1 VRLRLTGRISI
12 CKSAIMRIWFLGIA
26 SVLVGAAA
34 GAVLGLWGTDLFSSA
49 ATMIGGAID
58 DPNFPALAPEGGP
71 QPRLVI
77 DSTHFDFGRMERKS
91 SARHTFVFR
100 NLGHYPLSLRKGSTT
115 CKCTLSNLTDAEVQP
130 GQSTDVTLEWTA
142 KTGEPHFSQSATI
155 LTNDP
160 KRRSVTLSV
169 EGFVYESVSV
179 DPPEI
184 VFSNLTSDEEA
195 TAKTRVFTVLRDDLE
210 ITGHTFEN
218 AETAQ
223 FFQVHSRPLP
233 SDALPPDSK
242 GGCEVSVTVKP
253 GLPAGNIDQ
262 RIRLQLNLPDI
273 PDAEVKIAGR
283 IGSPILV
290 VGLGSDLDQDRGVL
304 RLGTVNRAQGTSR
317 HLKLMIRG
325 PHRKEVRLHVAEVKP
340 DFVKVTLAAPEDLAN
355 VVSVPLSIEIPPGS
369 PVVNHLGN
377 ATGAMGEVRIETDPA
392 ELGELRLRLAF
403 AVTD

>member
-1 VRLRLTGRISI
+1 
-12 CKSAIMRIWFLGIA
+12 MRIWFLGIA
-26 SVLVGAAA
+26 SIAA
-34 GAVLGLWGTDLFSSA
+34 GVAMGALLGLWGTDLFSSA
-49 ATMIGGAID
+49 ATTIGGAID
-58 DPNFPALAPEGGP
+58 DPSLPTLPPEGGP

-77 DSTHFDFGRMERKS
+77 DSTNYDFGRMERKS
-91 SARHTFVFR
+91 TGRHKFVFK
-100 NLGHYPLSLRKGSTT
+100 NLGHYPLSLRKGRTT

-142 KTGEPHFSQSATI
+142 KTGETRFSQSATI

-160 KRRSVTLSV
+160 QRRSVTLSV
-169 EGFVYESVSV
+169 EGFVYESVTV
-179 DPPEI
+179 NPPEI

-210 ITGHTFEN
+210 ITGYTFEN

-223 FFQVHSRPLP
+223 FFQVDSRHLP
-233 SDALPPDSK
+233 SDALPPDTK

-290 VGLGSDLDQDRGVL
+290 VDSGSEFDQDRGVL
-304 RLGTVNRAQGTSR
+304 RLGTVNRATGTSR

-325 PHRKEVRLHVAEVKP
+325 PHRNEVKLKVAEVRP
-340 DFVKVTLAAPEDLAN
+340 DFVKITLGAPEHLAN
-355 VVSVPLSIEIPPGS
+355 VVSVPLSIEIPPGARWS
-369 PVVNHLGN
+369 IIL
-377 ATGAMGEVRIETDPA
+377 AMPQEAWAR
-392 ELGELRLRLAF
+392 
-403 AVTD
+403 